1 MEARPEF
8 RGLGCSR
15 SFRKQAAFDAWLTVS
30 RGLWHFGDMA
40 DRSACI
46 PGKRR
51 HRVAPVA
58 SSGGPSAS
66 LQILVIPALAPTLPA
81 HAFCHSEA
89 ARTRVAWERIL
100 LRFGSARPVSD
111 SNIRARYSVDARG
124 REAQT
129 RRRSGSNARQS
140 RPHAGAGAIAG
151 RGASFVLTDEPP
163 KKGGSE
169 VCTDMC
175 RGTNCEP
182 HAVRNRCRRAAR
194 LCVVTGDV
202 PRGRSARLKRE
213 SLGMRR
219 CRRDARSFHSA
230 PHCCVAHTTE
240 YRSAAYYLR
249 PSRQPRAAATAAAT
263 RPRPARID
271 IGKYACA
278 PSEVLGTSMR

>member
-1 MEARPEF
+1 MVQT
-8 RGLGCSR
+8 RGR
-15 SFRKQAAFDAWLTVS
+15 
-30 RGLWHFGDMA
+30 A
-40 DRSACI
+40 DRT
-46 PGKRR
+46 
-51 HRVAPVA
+51 
-58 SSGGPSAS
+58 
-66 LQILVIPALAPTLPA
+66 Q
-81 HAFCHSEA
+81 E
-89 ARTRVAWERIL
+89 E
-100 LRFGSARPVSD
+100 
-111 SNIRARYSVDARG
+111 
-124 REAQT
+124 
-129 RRRSGSNARQS
+129 
-140 RPHAGAGAIAG
+140 GAIAVQ
-151 RGASFVLTDEPP
+151 GASFVLGITHRRAVTDEPP
-163 KKGGSE
+163 KKVGSE

-182 HAVRNRCRRAAR
+182 HAVRNRFRRAAR

-202 PRGRSARLKRE
+202 PWSRSARLKRE

-219 CRRDARSFHSA
+219 SRRDARSFHSA